1 MSTVSKDPP
10 VTLPSF
16 VSFLLSSV
24 FDSTPSRIRGALGLI
39 FVLSALLFATGEG
52 TLSRARVALRAI
64 GNDSAPSIIAAQEI
78 NASLADL
85 DANAANIL
93 MGTRAQQ
100 QAASNTFE
108 TQRVRLTQRL
118 VDVAQG
124 ITYGDAEKAPI
135 VAIFEGFGRYLE
147 LVAEARFRMTHGD
160 PKGAVDSYLVA
171 SSLMHQKIIP
181 AGNELDATNALS
193 MRIAYETQRSAD
205 MHAEEGVGI
214 FGAALGL
221 ALVGLQYFLARR
233 TRRIF
238 SLPLV
243 AATVLTL
250 IFTLLLVSDF
260 GAVREDLRI
269 AKDDAFQSIH
279 LFWQAR
285 AIAFDANGDKSRFLL
300 DRTHAAEH
308 EAAFTKKVAL
318 LTTHPELTPP
328 HGGLFATGYANVTL
342 QGEGDAIYEV
352 CDAFARYYRI
362 DDRMR
367 KLVLGGHLDEA
378 IELGIGT
385 QADESNAALAN
396 VERALERLI
405 AINRAE
411 FDRVLERGDR
421 GLKQAELL
429 DPAFAIAIA
438 LLAFLGARPR
448 LREYAG

>member
-1 MSTVSKDPP
+1 M
-10 VTLPSF
+10 TLWSF
-16 VSFLLSSV
+16 VSFTFSLV
-24 FDSTPSRIRGALGLI
+24 FRSTPSRIRGFLGLV
-39 FVLSALLFATGEG
+39 FFLSAVLFAAGEG
-52 TLSRARVALRAI
+52 TLARARVALRAI
-64 GNDSAPSIIAAQEI
+64 GSDAAPSIIAAQEI

-85 DANAANIL
+85 DASAANVL

-100 QAASNTFE
+100 QAASNLFE
-108 TQRVRLTQRL
+108 NQRVRLTQRL
-118 VDVAQG
+118 VDAAHG
-124 ITYGDAEKAPI
+124 ISSGEAERAPV
-135 VAIFEGFGRYLE
+135 VAIFEEFGRYLE

-181 AGNELDATNALS
+181 AGEELDRLNTQAMNL
-193 MRIAYETQRSAD
+193 AYDTQRSSD
-205 MHAEEGVGI
+205 MHAEEGVGVA
-214 FGAALGL
+214 GGALGL
-221 ALVGLQYFLARR
+221 ALIGLQYFLARR
-233 TRRIF
+233 TRRVF

-243 AATVLTL
+243 AATALTL
-250 IFTLLLVSDF
+250 VFTLLLVSDF

-269 AKDDAFQSIH
+269 AKVDAFESIH
-279 LFWQAR
+279 LFSQAR

-318 LTTHPELTPP
+318 LTSHPELIPP
-328 HGGLFATGYANVTL
+328 HAGLFATGYANARF
-342 QGEGDAIYEV
+342 QGNGDAIYEV
-352 CDAFARYYRI
+352 CDTFARYCRL

-367 KLVLGGHLDEA
+367 KLVQGGHLDEA

-385 QADESNAALAN
+385 QADGSNAALAN
-396 VERALERLI
+396 VERAFERLI
-405 AINRAE
+405 AGNRAE
-411 FDRVLERGDR
+411 FDRVLDRGDR